1 MSSYRQIFKSTALVG
16 GTQVIT
22 TIIGIVRTKALAVML
37 GPTGMGLAGLYM
49 SATGVVGS
57 IAGLG
62 IGTSGVRQIAEAA
75 AKGDERQVACTV
87 RTLRFAAL
95 VSGIVG
101 TLVVLCC
108 CVPIGRLTFDDDQHA
123 WGVALVSLTLLFS
136 NVSTGQIAL
145 LQGLRRLRDMVTA
158 EIIGAVF
165 GTMASIVLVYYMRER
180 GVAWFLV
187 AMAAF
192 GIFTSWWF
200 ARRVPVANVTFHWR
214 ELIAEA
220 RGLIV
225 LGVAIMI
232 AGLVAAGV
240 AYLSRVL
247 IVRQLGL
254 ASAGLF
260 QATWTLSTYYLSFIL
275 NAMSADFTPR
285 LAAAEKD
292 HAAVNRMLNEQVE
305 MGVLIALPG
314 VLATLA
320 LAPWVL
326 HIFYSKDFVA
336 AADIIRWQVMGV
348 FLRVVCW
355 PLGYV
360 MIAKR
365 KSLLFA
371 SVEIAWGA
379 VNVGL
384 VFLCVKLWRLEGI
397 GIAFAVFYLFY
408 TIGVFFIC
416 WRLTGFRWSATA
428 LQILAPAFLIVVAIF
443 ACTRFLPGRW
453 GVGIGLAATA
463 MAGMASLLALQKLLG
478 VNLWQ
483 AVRRKFQ
490 PGTL

>member
-1 MSSYRQIFKSTALVG
+1 
-16 GTQVIT
+16 
-22 TIIGIVRTKALAVML
+22 
-37 GPTGMGLAGLYM
+37 
-49 SATGVVGS
+49 
-57 IAGLG
+57 
-62 IGTSGVRQIAEAA
+62 
-75 AKGDERQVACTV
+75 
-87 RTLRFAAL
+87 
-95 VSGIVG
+95 
-101 TLVVLCC
+101 
-108 CVPIGRLTFDDDQHA
+108 
-123 WGVALVSLTLLFS
+123 
-136 NVSTGQIAL
+136 
-145 LQGLRRLRDMVTA
+145 
-158 EIIGAVF
+158 
-165 GTMASIVLVYYMRER
+165 
-180 GVAWFLV
+180 
-187 AMAAF
+187 
-192 GIFTSWWF
+192 
-200 ARRVPVANVTFHWR
+200 
-214 ELIAEA
+214 
-220 RGLIV
+220 
-225 LGVAIMI
+225 
-232 AGLVAAGV
+232 
-240 AYLSRVL
+240 
-247 IVRQLGL
+247 
-254 ASAGLF
+254 
-260 QATWTLSTYYLSFIL
+260 
-275 NAMSADFTPR
+275 
-285 LAAAEKD
+285 
-292 HAAVNRMLNEQVE
+292 
-305 MGVLIALPG
+305 